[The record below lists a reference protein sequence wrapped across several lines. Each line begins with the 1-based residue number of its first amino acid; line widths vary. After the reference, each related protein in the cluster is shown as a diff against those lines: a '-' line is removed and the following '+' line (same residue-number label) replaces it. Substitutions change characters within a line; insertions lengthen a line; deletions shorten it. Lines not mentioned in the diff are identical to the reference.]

1 MATTPNQTHP
11 SFEAPAKTQRRY
23 TVGYVPNHGDTST
36 PALNLGGKWLREVGF
51 DTGVGVTVKI
61 VDGCIVLTLYEL
73 TTARVPTRASSGFR
87 ERGGS
92 STLFTSVVKYTR
104 MPRDIQPI
112 SP

>member
-61 VDGCIVLTLYEL
+61 VDGCIVLIPDSNEVQEL
-73 TTARVPTRASSGFR
+73 RKQLQQIEKAFKGLKESMVG
-87 ERGGS
+87 
-92 STLFTSVVKYTR
+92 V
-104 MPRDIQPI
+104 
-112 SP
+112 